1 MSTPLGA
8 LAHPWLNVSAVCL
21 SASQSAGAGIVANF
35 GGSSLTIQTLNSGDN
50 IVYGMVLE

>member
-8 LAHPWLNVSAVCL
+8 LAHAWLNVSAVCL

-50 IVYGMVLE
+50 IASSR